1 MNGKTDWLAICVV
14 AFLIAVGAVAGG
26 LTVRYFKNAEL
37 AEQKTTYTTQIAAA
51 NKAALA
57 ADERA
62 QGIQRTINSAILSG
76 VAEYTQKDTD
86 EKSQDARTIA
96 ALRNDVSRL
105 RVKTNNPVCRNEVRG
120 AATSASAG
128 AGEVETTLA
137 PAVAARLAGR
147 YADFN
152 TVVRQLDLCQA
163 VAAADRIQ
171 VAVDPPAR

>member
-105 RVKTNNPVCRNEVRG
+105 RVKTNNPVCSVQVSGTSPG
-120 AATSASAG
+120 AGTG
-128 AGEVETTLA
+128 TGEVETTLA

-152 TVVRQLDLCQA
+152 SVTRQLELCQA
-163 VAAADRIQ
+163 VIVADRIQ
-171 VAVDPPAR
+171 VVADPPAR